1 MDTAKVEVK
10 SKGEVV
16 GTFDYEFPVSL
27 DEALDVDG
35 DEKIYKL
42 YAQQRK
48 IAFLNAK
55 RRELTG
61 GGLPKALMAALKAA
75 DPEMLQKIAADMG
88 LDLE

>member
-1 MDTAKVEVK
+1 MDTVSVEVK
-10 SKGEVV
+10 SKGQVL
-16 GTFDYEFPVSL
+16 GTFDYEAPVDLS
-27 DEALDVDG
+27 EAIDVDG
-35 DEKIYKL
+35 EDKIFKL

-61 GGLPKALMAALKAA
+61 GGLPKALVQALKDA
-75 DPEMLQKIAADMG
+75 DPEVLKKIAAEMG

>member
-1 MDTAKVEVK
+1 METVNVEVK
-10 SKGEVV
+10 SKGQVL
-16 GTFDYEFPVSL
+16 GTFDYEAPVDLS
-27 DEALDVDG
+27 EAVDVDG
-35 DEKIYKL
+35 EDKIYKL

-61 GGLPKALMAALKAA
+61 GGLPKALIKALKDA
-75 DPEMLQKIAADMG
+75 DPDVLKKIAEEMG